1 MNPSPAIL
9 VSLCGVAIGGVGL
22 LGVVAPTV
30 LTRLLSRWRVVIR
43 LPVTFALRIIFGSIF
58 VIAAPDCRLPSV
70 VSFIGWF
77 EFGFALVLLGSGA
90 ERLDRFGDWW
100 LQQPRSFV
108 RRWCLLGGTPIGVV
122 LVYAG
127 A

>member
-1 MNPSPAIL
+1 MNQSWAIL
-9 VSLCGVAIGGVGL
+9 VSLCGLAIGGVGL
-22 LGVVAPTV
+22 LGVVAPTI
-30 LTRLLSRWRVVIR
+30 LTRVLSSWRVVIR
-43 LPVTFALRIIFGSIF
+43 LPVTLAIRIIFGSIF
-58 VIAAPDCRLPSV
+58 VIAAPDCRLPAV

-77 EFGFALVLLGSGA
+77 EFGFALVLLGLGA
-90 ERLDRFGDWW
+90 GRLDRFGDWW
-100 LQQPRSFV
+100 LQQPPSFV

>member
-1 MNPSPAIL
+1 MNPSSAIL
-9 VSLCGVAIGGVGL
+9 VSLCGLAIGGVGL

-30 LTRLLSRWRVVIR
+30 LTRLLSSWRVVIR

-58 VIAAPDCRLPSV
+58 VTGAPDCRLPAL
-70 VSFIGWF
+70 VSLLGWF
-77 EFGFALVLLGSGA
+77 EFAGALVLLGLGA
-90 ERLDRFGDWW
+90 GRLDRFGDWW
-100 LQQPRSFV
+100 LQQPPSFV
-108 RRWCLLGGTPIGVV
+108 RRWCLLGGTPIGVF

>member
-1 MNPSPAIL
+1 MNPSWALL
-9 VSLCGVAIGGVGL
+9 VLLCGLAVGGVGL
-22 LGVVAPTV
+22 LGVVAPTT

-43 LPVTFALRIIFGSIF
+43 LPVTLAIRIIFGSIF
-58 VIAAPDCRLPSV
+58 VIAAPDCRLPAL
-70 VSFIGWF
+70 VSILGWF
-77 EFGFALVLLGSGA
+77 EFGGALVLLGLGA

-100 LQQPRSFV
+100 LQQPPSFV
-108 RRWCLLGGTPIGVV
+108 RRWCLLGGTPIGVF